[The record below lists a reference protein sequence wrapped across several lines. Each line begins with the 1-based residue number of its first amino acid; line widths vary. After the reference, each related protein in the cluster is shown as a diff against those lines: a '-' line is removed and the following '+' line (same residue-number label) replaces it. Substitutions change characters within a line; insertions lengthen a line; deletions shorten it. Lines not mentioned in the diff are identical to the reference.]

1 MRTLNLKSG
10 LASGVAVAALAL
22 FPLAAAAAGPGTATS
37 NLTNVTDGYTA
48 DSTSTAEAQTTAQ
61 FVVAPGSLTLN
72 SVPNIA
78 LSNTNVKDIATG
90 NTSLPLSS
98 STVTGAT
105 TYDGDGN
112 GTLAVNDYRGSH
124 AGWTLTVGM
133 GPFSSGSSTV
143 SSATLNL
150 VTSKPTTDNSATSA
164 PVALNIPQSTVTSGW
179 ITNPQ
184 TLWAAA
190 ANTGEGSNTASA
202 TETSSLSVAKQP
214 LISAGTYSAT
224 LYWALQNAPTAA
236 PASTTTP

>member
-1 MRTLNLKSG
+1 MNLKSG

-22 FPLAAAAAGPGTATS
+22 FPLAVAAAGPGTATS
-37 NLTNVTDGYTA
+37 NLTNVTDGYAA

-78 LSNTNVKDIATG
+78 LSNTNVKDIATAA
-90 NTSLPLSS
+90 TTLPLSSS

-112 GTLAVNDYRGSH
+112 GTLTVNDYRGSH

-150 VTSKPTTDNSATSA
+150 VTSKPTTDNASTSA

-190 ANTGEGSNTASA
+190 ANTGEGQNTAST
-202 TETSSLSVAKQP
+202 TEASSLAVAKQP

>member
-78 LSNTNVKDIATG
+78 LSNTNVKDIATAA
-90 NTSLPLSS
+90 TSLPLTN

-112 GTLAVNDYRGSH
+112 GTLAISDYRGNH

-133 GPFSSGSSTV
+133 GPFSSGASTV
-143 SSATLNL
+143 TSATLDL
-150 VTSKPTTDNSATSA
+150 VTNKTATDNSATSA
-164 PVALNIPQSTVTSGW
+164 PTTLNIPQSTVTSGW

-184 TLWAAA
+184 TLWEAA
-190 ANTGEGSNTASA
+190 ANTGEGENTASA
-202 TETSSLSVAKQP
+202 TTTSALAVAKQP

-236 PASTTTP
+236 PASTATP